1 MSWFTVMIGILKESI
16 WQFLNLNA
24 VLGILG
30 IFALGIFLAWY
41 INATL
46 LIPIPK
52 DPLWASL
59 GRHQGCLEEGLA
71 RA

>member
-1 MSWFTVMIGILKESI
+1 MIGILKESI

>member
-1 MSWFTVMIGILKESI
+1 MIGILKESI

-52 DPLWASL
+52 RSTVGIAGGAP
-59 GRHQGCLEEGLA
+59 RMP
-71 RA
+71 